1 MIIRARAISK
11 GRGTGQLLVSPAP
24 ITFLSGIDPDTG
36 VVVEKGH
43 PLEGC
48 SITGTVLAFD
58 FGKGSTVGS
67 YVIYALHRNGR
78 APAAIINS
86 SADPIVA
93 VGAIIGSIPMVDR
106 PEINIHRLGSGA
118 LVTVDGTA
126 GTIEYE
132 GELLP
137 EPEHS

>member
-1 MIIRARAISK
+1 MIIRARAIS
-11 GRGTGQLLVSPAP
+11 RGQATGQLLLSPAP
-24 ITFLSGIDPDTG
+24 ITFLSGVDPETG
-36 VVVEKGH
+36 VIVEKGH

-67 YVIYALHRNGR
+67 YVIYALHRNSR
-78 APAAIINS
+78 APAAIINT

-93 VGAIIGSIPMVDR
+93 VGAIIGSIPMVDQ
-106 PEINIHRLGSGA
+106 PEIGIHRLRSGTM
-118 LVTVDGTA
+118 VTVDGTA

-137 EPEHS
+137 EPGA